1 MPPEGTVKWFN
12 NEKGYGFIE
21 PDDRSEDVFVHHTG
35 MAGAAFRSLD
45 EGEKVT
51 YEVVRGRRGVQARN
65 VSRAPSSSGRSFERR
80 DTLTVPV
87 EVEAAARVLAQY
99 FDPDERY
106 EGMVSEARP

>member
-1 MPPEGTVKWFN
+1 MPPEGTLKWFN

-21 PDDRSEDVFVHHTG
+21 PDDRSEDVFVHHTHS
-35 MAGAAFRSLD
+35 RWWLQTPRRRR
-45 EGEKVT
+45 EGNL
-51 YEVVRGRRGVQARN
+51 RGGPRQKGVQARN